1 MKLKTITIILM
12 IILGISWVNC
22 YRFHY
27 LPPEKRMEK
36 MVEFLK
42 SELDLSDAQY
52 KQLQSVKENIQQR
65 YKSIKKPPFWFSED
79 FLSQLEK
86 GTIDKE
92 QVKKE
97 VKEFH
102 HIMLENR
109 LKDIDDISSF
119 VSTLTQDQRKKLADL
134 VREHREHL
142 KKHHMQ

>member
-1 MKLKTITIILM
+1 M
-12 IILGISWVNC
+12 
-22 YRFHY
+22 
-27 LPPEKRMEK
+27 PPEKRMEK
-36 MVEFLK
+36 MVEYLK
-42 SELDLSDAQY
+42 SELDLTDAQY
-52 KQLQSVKENIQQR
+52 KQLQSVKENILQR
-65 YKSIKKPPFWFSED
+65 YKSIKKPPFWFRDD

-102 HIMLENR
+102 NVMLENR

-119 VSTLTQDQRKKLADL
+119 FNTLTTDQRKKLADL
-134 VREHREHL
+134 VREHREHF